1 MSLKSDDSFDSNIDL
16 EESEEEQEKSTK
28 IWGGGQTQLKKD
40 FSSMLKRELQKGEL
54 GKKVLAEAAKNE
66 QHKTEE

>member
-28 IWGGGQTQLKKD
+28 IWGGQTQLKKD

-54 GKKVLAEAAKNE
+54 GK
-66 QHKTEE
+66 

>member
-28 IWGGGQTQLKKD
+28 IWGG
-40 FSSMLKRELQKGEL
+40 
-54 GKKVLAEAAKNE
+54 
-66 QHKTEE
+66 